1 MKRVAIV
8 ASGLGFGLMA
18 TDGWF
23 HVPEDHAGI
32 LFSSVV
38 GVIPRSFESGYH
50 LKTPVV
56 AKNIANIFLG
66 SDEKEV
72 TPIKIVAKDGKSMEA
87 SFRITSTMSSEKVVE
102 NYNLMG
108 QDMRNLVIVSSV
120 NHAWANE
127 TKNRTSVQIKES
139 LPEIEKAMIDGA
151 AQYGVQIAF
160 VETLSIKNLN

>member
-1 MKRVAIV
+1 MSALHFDSVRSFLTCNHRLQMKRVAIV

-66 SDEKEV
+66 SDEK
-72 TPIKIVAKDGKSMEA
+72 
-87 SFRITSTMSSEKVVE
+87 
-102 NYNLMG
+102 
-108 QDMRNLVIVSSV
+108 
-120 NHAWANE
+120 
-127 TKNRTSVQIKES
+127 
-139 LPEIEKAMIDGA
+139 
-151 AQYGVQIAF
+151 
-160 VETLSIKNLN
+160 

>member
-1 MKRVAIV
+1 
-8 ASGLGFGLMA
+8 
-18 TDGWF
+18 
-23 HVPEDHAGI
+23 
-32 LFSSVV
+32 
-38 GVIPRSFESGYH
+38 
-50 LKTPVV
+50 
-56 AKNIANIFLG
+56 
-66 SDEKEV
+66 
-72 TPIKIVAKDGKSMEA
+72 MEA